1 MQKSVPFPLSP
12 TGEIMDKI
20 EINFT
25 KDIKK
30 KNIRNNFEFMLNYYL
45 GRIELTNKNDLY
57 EVEYRAQ
64 CSADNM
70 IYIAL
75 KIGLIEHDEYKR
87 LYRII
92 FHQTKM

>member
-1 MQKSVPFPLSP
+1 MQKSVPFPLSL

-30 KNIRNNFEFMLNYYL
+30 KNIRSNFEFMLNYYL

-70 IYIAL
+70 I
-75 KIGLIEHDEYKR
+75 
-87 LYRII
+87 
-92 FHQTKM
+92 

>member
-1 MQKSVPFPLSP
+1 MQKSVPFPLSL

-30 KNIRNNFEFMLNYYL
+30 KNIRSNFEFMLNYYL
-45 GRIELTNKNDLY
+45 GRIELTNKNNLY

-70 IYIAL
+70 IYIAV
-75 KIGLIEHDEYKR
+75 KIGLIDHDEYER

-92 FHQTKM
+92 FHQTK

>member
-1 MQKSVPFPLSP
+1 
-12 TGEIMDKI
+12 MDKL

-30 KNIRNNFEFMLNYYL
+30 KNIRSNFEFMLNYYL
-45 GRIELTNKNDLY
+45 GRIELTNKNNLY

-70 IYIAL
+70 IYIAV
-75 KIGLIEHDEYKR
+75 KIGLIDHDEYDR
-87 LYRII
+87 LYKII